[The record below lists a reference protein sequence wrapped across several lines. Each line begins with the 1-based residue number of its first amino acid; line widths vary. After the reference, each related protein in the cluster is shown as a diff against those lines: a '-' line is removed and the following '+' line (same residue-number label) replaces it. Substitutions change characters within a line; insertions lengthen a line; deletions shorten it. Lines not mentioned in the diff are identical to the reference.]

1 MAEKSRSD
9 FCIECRR
16 ETEYTLCK
24 KTVEKQIRG
33 KEYQFTIT
41 TAICNKCGKEMSIP
55 GLLDRNIQ
63 EMDEH
68 YRRTEGIV
76 STEEIKQLIELY
88 NLGEAPLSL
97 KLGLEEETIGRYLDG
112 QIPSKEN
119 SDIIRSASARR

>member
-1 MAEKSRSD
+1 
-9 FCIECRR
+9 
-16 ETEYTLCK
+16 
-24 KTVEKQIRG
+24 
-33 KEYQFTIT
+33 
-41 TAICNKCGKEMSIP
+41 
-55 GLLDRNIQ
+55 
-63 EMDEH
+63 MDEQ

>member
-1 MAEKSRSD
+1 
-9 FCIECRR
+9 
-16 ETEYTLCK
+16 
-24 KTVEKQIRG
+24 
-33 KEYQFTIT
+33 
-41 TAICNKCGKEMSIP
+41 MSIP

-63 EMDEH
+63 EMDEQ

>member
-1 MAEKSRSD
+1 
-9 FCIECRR
+9 
-16 ETEYTLCK
+16 
-24 KTVEKQIRG
+24 
-33 KEYQFTIT
+33 
-41 TAICNKCGKEMSIP
+41 MSIP

-63 EMDEH
+63 EMDEQ

-76 STEEIKQLIELY
+76 STEEVKQLIELY